1 MNGSSKHT
9 LYGVIFIA
17 TCLLVA
23 GIVYAVIRSPAPAP
37 VIENT
42 SVADM
47 RVDLPEAAATQ
58 VASAPDA
65 NANTQTAPQTD
76 ADGTDQPGRCG
87 TDDCSWSKTLS
98 RDLVQADQR
107 GQLIKLTLLGGSS
120 RSEKTRIIW
129 NDRPH
134 SVYVFC
140 STALPAVML
149 EDSGRW
155 QVDVLDFIDGVPGV
169 LQSSVSIYASACHPG
184 DKRFPSDAEALGYA
198 HIEDEN
204 EDVQIDRPTD
214 IFDRVSVRLT
224 STGM

>member
-37 VIENT
+37 VMENT

-47 RVDLPEAAATQ
+47 HVDLPEAASTL
-58 VASAPDA
+58 VTSAPDA
-65 NANTQTAPQTD
+65 NSNTQTAPRPD
-76 ADGTDQPGRCG
+76 DDGAVQPGPCG
-87 TDDCSWSKTLS
+87 TDECSWSKTLS
-98 RDLVQADQR
+98 RDVVQADTR
-107 GQLIKLTLLGGSS
+107 GRLIKLTLLGGSS

-169 LQSSVSIYASACHPG
+169 LQSSVSIYADACHPG
-184 DKRFPSDAEALGYA
+184 DKRFPSDAETLGYA
-198 HIEDEN
+198 HVEDEN

-214 IFDRVSVRLT
+214 IFDRVSLRQT
-224 STGM
+224 YTGM